1 MVPTDIQLGYC
12 LLVDTFGGS
21 IQADTFV
28 SEKVSIT
35 PWYYVPFKVNRVI
48 AAKKCIFNFRYFQLM
63 FKGSAVRLWQICTFV
78 LIVIITA

>member
-35 PWYYVPFKVNRVI
+35 PWYYVPFNVNRVI
-48 AAKKCIFNFRYFQLM
+48 AAKKMYLQLSL
-63 FKGSAVRLWQICTFV
+63 FSTYV
-78 LIVIITA
+78 